1 MSSAREGVR
10 EKPLPAPT
18 TGRSFPIG
26 ATLVTGGAN
35 FSVFSRSAASIE
47 LLFFDRVEDARPSR
61 VIPID
66 PLANRTYHY
75 WHVFVSGRRSGAD
88 LRIPGL
94 RAVRTGSGAQV
105 RSIQATARPIRPR
118 RRRPEKL

>member
-47 LLFFDRVEDARPSR
+47 LLLFDGWTTLALRVSFPS
-61 VIPID
+61 
-66 PLANRTYHY
+66 
-75 WHVFVSGRRSGAD
+75 
-88 LRIPGL
+88 
-94 RAVRTGSGAQV
+94 
-105 RSIQATARPIRPR
+105 IR
-118 RRRPEKL
+118 